1 MAACRGLTES
11 VTVGRSVIA
20 ILPDWVEA
28 ETLVAVA
35 STVCTEVMDTGAVY
49 TPPAETAPTCGF
61 NDHVTAEIPAAL
73 SVDVNFS

>member
-1 MAACRGLTES
+1 M
-11 VTVGRSVIA
+11 
-20 ILPDWVEA
+20 LPDWVEA

-61 NDHVTAEIPAAL
+61 SDQVTAELPATL
-73 SVDVNFS
+73 SVEVNFS